1 MKVQIVLL
9 TEQSLL
15 TELMENLFC
24 TLWILLLSDVWI
36 KNVFFFII
44 IFIYIT
50 MNRKGIDK
58 NPFLH
63 RTLCYTVLTFHVTA
77 VMFSLG
83 LGRITLA
90 A

>member
-1 MKVQIVLL
+1 
-9 TEQSLL
+9 
-15 TELMENLFC
+15 
-24 TLWILLLSDVWI
+24 
-36 KNVFFFII
+36 
-44 IFIYIT
+44 